1 MEQCSSSMKRSCLE
15 EHLEG
20 GGGDHESLCEIDPQ
34 KCKLTMAQLR
44 EKNLLPHTQ
53 EVQLN
58 VPNGDV

>member
-1 MEQCSSSMKRSCLE
+1 MKRSCLE